1 MLARTE
7 LCGDKTGASGGNV
20 RSTGTGWE
28 FGAGAHQVYERG
40 LGPLQNWG
48 VQGATKHPTYVR

>member
-20 RSTGTGWE
+20 RSLTLGGNSE
-28 FGAGAHQVYERG
+28 QVLTRCMKEAWDRSK
-40 LGPLQNWG
+40 LGST
-48 VQGATKHPTYVR
+48 GATKHPTYVR